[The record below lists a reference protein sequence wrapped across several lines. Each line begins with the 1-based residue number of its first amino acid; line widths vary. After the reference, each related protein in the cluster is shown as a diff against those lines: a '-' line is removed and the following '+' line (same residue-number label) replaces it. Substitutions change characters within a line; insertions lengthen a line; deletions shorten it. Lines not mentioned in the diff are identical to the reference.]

1 VTSDP
6 VSVQV
11 VGDEAS
17 GDTRPVAGESVLE
30 IRDLNVT
37 FKTEDGPVYAVRG
50 INLDVAAGEVLGIVG
65 ESGSGKSV
73 TSLAVMGL
81 LPPTAQIS
89 GSVLL
94 LGAELLGLSEKGLA
108 KLRGD
113 EIAMIFQDP
122 MSSLNPVLTIADQ
135 IMEPLRQHQGLSA
148 RAARRQAIELLEM
161 VRISDAS
168 RRIDDYPHRLSGGMR
183 QRVMIAIAVACRP
196 KLLIADE
203 PTTALD
209 VTIQSQILEL
219 LRDLQREIGMSV
231 ILITH
236 DLGVV
241 AEFAQRVV
249 VMYAGRVVE
258 SAPVGALFARP
269 MHPYTEGLIR
279 AVPNLDEDVYRLAT
293 IPGNIPDPSASI
305 AGCRFNPRC
314 REAVRSCM
322 EETPALVSAGAGHVA
337 RCPPRVAAGEP
348 A

>member
-1 VTSDP
+1 MTEQALL
-6 VSVQV
+6 SVENLTVQFRGDAGWV
-11 VGDEAS
+11 NAIEGVDFAVG
-17 GDTRPVAGESVLE
+17 PGEC
-30 IRDLNVT
+30 
-37 FKTEDGPVYAVRG
+37 
-50 INLDVAAGEVLGIVG
+50 LGIVG

-73 TSLAVMGL
+73 SALSILKLHSRANTRYASGAVRYDGRDL
-81 LPPTAQIS
+81 LTLPNRQLRR
-89 GSVLL
+89 V
-94 LGAELLGLSEKGLA
+94 
-108 KLRGD
+108 RGD

-241 AEFAQRVV
+241 AEFTQRVV

-322 EETPALVSAGAGHVA
+322 EQTPALVSAGAGHIA

-348 A
+348 V

>member
-1 VTSDP
+1 MTEQALL
-6 VSVQV
+6 SVENLTVQFRGDAGWV
-11 VGDEAS
+11 NAIEGVDFAVG
-17 GDTRPVAGESVLE
+17 PGEC
-30 IRDLNVT
+30 
-37 FKTEDGPVYAVRG
+37 
-50 INLDVAAGEVLGIVG
+50 LGIVG

-73 TSLAVMGL
+73 RALSILKLHNRANTRYASGAVRYDGRDL
-81 LPPTAQIS
+81 LTLPNRQ
-89 GSVLL
+89 
-94 LGAELLGLSEKGLA
+94 
-108 KLRGD
+108 LRRVRGG

-241 AEFAQRVV
+241 AEFTQRVV

-322 EETPALVSAGAGHVA
+322 EETPALVSAGAGHIA

-348 A
+348 V

>member
-1 VTSDP
+1 MAKQP
-6 VSVQV
+6 LLSVENLTVQFRGDAGWV
-11 VGDEAS
+11 NAVESVDFAVG
-17 GDTRPVAGESVLE
+17 AGEC
-30 IRDLNVT
+30 
-37 FKTEDGPVYAVRG
+37 
-50 INLDVAAGEVLGIVG
+50 LGIVG

-73 TSLAVMGL
+73 SALSILKLHSQSNTRYASGAIRYGDRDL
-81 LPPTAQIS
+81 LT
-89 GSVLL
+89 
-94 LGAELLGLSEKGLA
+94 LSQRR
-108 KLRGD
+108 LRQVRGG

-148 RAARRQAIELLEM
+148 QAARRRAIELLEM

-183 QRVMIAIAVACRP
+183 QRVMIAIAMACRP

-219 LRDLQREIGMSV
+219 LRELQREIGMSV

-258 SAPVGALFARP
+258 TASVPALFERP

-279 AVPNLDEDVYRLAT
+279 AVPSLDEDVHRLAT
-293 IPGNIPDPSASI
+293 IPGSIPDPSTSI
-305 AGCRFNPRC
+305 AGCRFSPRC
-314 REAVRSCM
+314 REAIKSCLA
-322 EETPALVSAGAGHVA
+322 ESPALIDAGAGHFA
-337 RCPPRVAAGEP
+337 RCPPRIAAGGVL
-348 A
+348 

>member
-1 VTSDP
+1 MAERP
-6 VSVQV
+6 LLSVENLTVQFR
-11 VGDEAS
+11 GDAGWMNAIDGVDFSVRS
-17 GDTRPVAGESVLE
+17 GEC
-30 IRDLNVT
+30 
-37 FKTEDGPVYAVRG
+37 
-50 INLDVAAGEVLGIVG
+50 LGIVG

-73 TSLAVMGL
+73 SALSILKLHSRANTRYASGIIRYGGRDL
-81 LPPTAQIS
+81 LTVPQRR
-89 GSVLL
+89 
-94 LGAELLGLSEKGLA
+94 
-108 KLRGD
+108 LRQVRGG

-122 MSSLNPVLTIADQ
+122 MSSLNPVLSIADQ

-219 LRDLQREIGMSV
+219 LRELQREIGMSV

-241 AEFAQRVV
+241 AEFAQRIV

-258 SAPVGALFARP
+258 SASVAALFERP

-279 AVPNLDEDVYRLAT
+279 AVPNPDEDVRRLAT
-293 IPGNIPDPSASI
+293 IPGNIPDPSMSI

-314 REAVRSCM
+314 PEAVDSCLA
-322 EETPALVSAGAGHVA
+322 EPPALLDAGAGHFA
-337 RCPPRVAAGEP
+337 RCPPRIAAGRI

>member
-1 VTSDP
+1 MTEQALL
-6 VSVQV
+6 SVENLTVQFRGDAGWV
-11 VGDEAS
+11 NAIEGVDFAVG
-17 GDTRPVAGESVLE
+17 PGEC
-30 IRDLNVT
+30 
-37 FKTEDGPVYAVRG
+37 
-50 INLDVAAGEVLGIVG
+50 LGIVG

-73 TSLAVMGL
+73 SALSILKLHSRANTRYASGAVRYDGRDL
-81 LPPTAQIS
+81 LTLPNRQ
-89 GSVLL
+89 
-94 LGAELLGLSEKGLA
+94 
-108 KLRGD
+108 LRRVRGG

-322 EETPALVSAGAGHVA
+322 EQTPALVSAGAGHIA

-348 A
+348 V

>member
-1 VTSDP
+1 MTEQALL
-6 VSVQV
+6 SVENLTVQFRGDAGWV
-11 VGDEAS
+11 NAIEGVDFTVG
-17 GDTRPVAGESVLE
+17 PGEC
-30 IRDLNVT
+30 
-37 FKTEDGPVYAVRG
+37 
-50 INLDVAAGEVLGIVG
+50 LGIVG

-73 TSLAVMGL
+73 SALSILKLHSRANTRYASGAVRYDGRDL
-81 LPPTAQIS
+81 LTLPNRQ
-89 GSVLL
+89 
-94 LGAELLGLSEKGLA
+94 
-108 KLRGD
+108 LRRVRGG

-148 RAARRQAIELLEM
+148 RGARRQAIELLEM

-209 VTIQSQILEL
+209 VTIQSQL
-219 LRDLQREIGMSV
+219 LDLLREIGMLV

-279 AVPNLDEDVYRLAT
+279 AVPNLDEDVYRL
-293 IPGNIPDPSASI
+293 G
-305 AGCRFNPRC
+305 
-314 REAVRSCM
+314 
-322 EETPALVSAGAGHVA
+322 
-337 RCPPRVAAGEP
+337 
-348 A
+348 

>member
-1 VTSDP
+1 MAQQTLL
-6 VSVQV
+6 SVENLTVQFR
-11 VGDEAS
+11 GDAGWVNAVEGVDFAV
-17 GDTRPVAGESVLE
+17 RAGEC
-30 IRDLNVT
+30 
-37 FKTEDGPVYAVRG
+37 
-50 INLDVAAGEVLGIVG
+50 LGIVG

-73 TSLAVMGL
+73 SALSILKLHGRANTRYASGTIRYGGHDL
-81 LPPTAQIS
+81 LTVSQRR
-89 GSVLL
+89 
-94 LGAELLGLSEKGLA
+94 
-108 KLRGD
+108 LRQVRGG

-122 MSSLNPVLTIADQ
+122 MSSLNPVLSIADQ

-148 RAARRQAIELLEM
+148 RAARRRAVELLEM

-219 LRDLQREIGMSV
+219 LRELQREIGMSV

-258 SAPVGALFARP
+258 SAAVPALFERP
-269 MHPYTEGLIR
+269 VHPYTEGLIR
-279 AVPNLDEDVYRLAT
+279 AVPDPDADVSRLAT
-293 IPGNIPDPSASI
+293 IPGNIPDPSTPI

-314 REAVRSCM
+314 SEAVKSCRT
-322 EETPALVSAGAGHVA
+322 EPPALADAGAGHFA
-337 RCPPRVAAGEP
+337 RCPPRIAAGRT

>member
-1 VTSDP
+1 MAERP
-6 VSVQV
+6 LLSVENLTVQFRGDAGWV
-11 VGDEAS
+11 NAVEGVDFAVG
-17 GDTRPVAGESVLE
+17 AGEC
-30 IRDLNVT
+30 
-37 FKTEDGPVYAVRG
+37 
-50 INLDVAAGEVLGIVG
+50 LGIVG

-73 TSLAVMGL
+73 SALSILKLHNQSNTRYASGAIRYGDRDL
-81 LPPTAQIS
+81 LTLPQRR
-89 GSVLL
+89 
-94 LGAELLGLSEKGLA
+94 
-108 KLRGD
+108 LRQVRGG

-135 IMEPLRQHQGLSA
+135 IMEPLRQHQGLSVQ
-148 RAARRQAIELLEM
+148 AARRKAIELLEM

-219 LRDLQREIGMSV
+219 LRELQREIGMSV

-258 SAPVGALFARP
+258 TASVPALFEQP

-279 AVPNLDEDVYRLAT
+279 AVPSLDEDVHRLAT
-293 IPGNIPDPSASI
+293 IPGSIPDPSMSI
-305 AGCRFNPRC
+305 AGCRFSPRC
-314 REAVRSCM
+314 REAVRSC
-322 EETPALVSAGAGHVA
+322 LVEPPSLVDVGAGHFA
-337 RCPPRVAAGEP
+337 RCPPRIAAGGIS
-348 A
+348 

>member
-1 VTSDP
+1 MTEQALL
-6 VSVQV
+6 SVENLTVQFRGDAGWV
-11 VGDEAS
+11 NAIEGVDFAVG
-17 GDTRPVAGESVLE
+17 PGEC
-30 IRDLNVT
+30 
-37 FKTEDGPVYAVRG
+37 
-50 INLDVAAGEVLGIVG
+50 LGIVG

-73 TSLAVMGL
+73 SALSILKLHSRANTRYASGAVRYDGRDL
-81 LPPTAQIS
+81 LTLPNRQ
-89 GSVLL
+89 
-94 LGAELLGLSEKGLA
+94 
-108 KLRGD
+108 LRRVRGG

-241 AEFAQRVV
+241 AEFTQRVV

-322 EETPALVSAGAGHVA
+322 EQTPALVSAGAGHIA

-348 A
+348 V

>member
-1 VTSDP
+1 MTEQALL
-6 VSVQV
+6 SVENLTVQFRGDAGWV
-11 VGDEAS
+11 NAIEGVDFAVG
-17 GDTRPVAGESVLE
+17 PGEC
-30 IRDLNVT
+30 
-37 FKTEDGPVYAVRG
+37 
-50 INLDVAAGEVLGIVG
+50 LGIVG

-73 TSLAVMGL
+73 SALSILKLHSRANTRYASGAVRYDGRDL
-81 LPPTAQIS
+81 LTLPNRQ
-89 GSVLL
+89 
-94 LGAELLGLSEKGLA
+94 
-108 KLRGD
+108 LRRVRGG
-113 EIAMIFQDP
+113 EIAIIFQDP

-168 RRIDDYPHRLSGGMR
+168 RRVDDYPHRLSGGMR

-279 AVPNLDEDVYRLAT
+279 AVPNLDEDVYRLPT
-293 IPGNIPDPSASI
+293 IPGNIPDPSESI

-322 EETPALVSAGAGHVA
+322 EETPALVSVGAGHVA

>member
-1 VTSDP
+1 MTEQALL
-6 VSVQV
+6 SVENLTVQFRGDAGWV
-11 VGDEAS
+11 NAIEGVDFAVG
-17 GDTRPVAGESVLE
+17 PGEC
-30 IRDLNVT
+30 
-37 FKTEDGPVYAVRG
+37 
-50 INLDVAAGEVLGIVG
+50 LGIVG

-73 TSLAVMGL
+73 SALSILKLHSRANTRYASGAVRYDGRDL
-81 LPPTAQIS
+81 LTLPNRQ
-89 GSVLL
+89 
-94 LGAELLGLSEKGLA
+94 
-108 KLRGD
+108 LRRVRGG

-314 REAVRSCM
+314 REAVSSCM

>member
-1 VTSDP
+1 MTEQALL
-6 VSVQV
+6 SVENLTVQFRGDAGWV
-11 VGDEAS
+11 NAIEGVDFAVG
-17 GDTRPVAGESVLE
+17 PGEC
-30 IRDLNVT
+30 
-37 FKTEDGPVYAVRG
+37 
-50 INLDVAAGEVLGIVG
+50 LGIVG

-73 TSLAVMGL
+73 SALSILKLHSRANTRYLSGTVRYDGRDL
-81 LPPTAQIS
+81 LTLPNRQ
-89 GSVLL
+89 
-94 LGAELLGLSEKGLA
+94 
-108 KLRGD
+108 LRRVRGG

>member
-1 VTSDP
+1 MAEQPLLSVENLTVQFRSDIGWVTAIDGVDFAVHP
-6 VSVQV
+6 
-11 VGDEAS
+11 
-17 GDTRPVAGESVLE
+17 GEC
-30 IRDLNVT
+30 
-37 FKTEDGPVYAVRG
+37 
-50 INLDVAAGEVLGIVG
+50 LGIVG

-73 TSLAVMGL
+73 SALSILRLHSPANTRYASGAIHYGGL
-81 LPPTAQIS
+81 DLLTLPQRRLRQI
-89 GSVLL
+89 
-94 LGAELLGLSEKGLA
+94 
-108 KLRGD
+108 RGG

-148 RAARRQAIELLEM
+148 RAARRQAIQLLDM

-196 KLLIADE
+196 RLLIADE

-209 VTIQSQILEL
+209 VTIQSQILTL

-258 SAPVGALFARP
+258 SASVAALFARP
-269 MHPYTEGLIR
+269 MHPYTEGLIQ
-279 AVPNLDEDVYRLAT
+279 AVPDPDEDVHRLAM
-293 IPGNIPDPSASI
+293 IPGNIPDPSTQI
-305 AGCRFNPRC
+305 EGCRFNPRC
-314 REAVRSCM
+314 RHAVRSCLA
-322 EETPALVSAGAGHVA
+322 ETPALIDAGAGHFA
-337 RCPPRVAAGEP
+337 RCPPRIAAGRI

>member
-1 VTSDP
+1 MTEQALL
-6 VSVQV
+6 SVENLTVQFRGDAGWV
-11 VGDEAS
+11 NAIEGVDFAVG
-17 GDTRPVAGESVLE
+17 PGEC
-30 IRDLNVT
+30 
-37 FKTEDGPVYAVRG
+37 
-50 INLDVAAGEVLGIVG
+50 LGIVG

-73 TSLAVMGL
+73 SALSILKLHSRANTRYASGAVRYDGRDL
-81 LPPTAQIS
+81 LTLPNRQ
-89 GSVLL
+89 
-94 LGAELLGLSEKGLA
+94 
-108 KLRGD
+108 LRRVRGG

-135 IMEPLRQHQGLSA
+135 IIEPLRQHQGLSA

-348 A
+348 V

>member
-1 VTSDP
+1 MTEQALL
-6 VSVQV
+6 SVDNLTVQFRGDAGWV
-11 VGDEAS
+11 NAIEGVDFAVG
-17 GDTRPVAGESVLE
+17 PGEC
-30 IRDLNVT
+30 
-37 FKTEDGPVYAVRG
+37 
-50 INLDVAAGEVLGIVG
+50 LGIVG

-73 TSLAVMGL
+73 SALSILKLHSRANTRYASGAVRYDGRDL
-81 LPPTAQIS
+81 LTLPNRQ
-89 GSVLL
+89 
-94 LGAELLGLSEKGLA
+94 
-108 KLRGD
+108 LRRVRGG

-148 RAARRQAIELLEM
+148 RAARRQAIEILEM

-219 LRDLQREIGMSV
+219 LRDLQREIGMAV

-279 AVPNLDEDVYRLAT
+279 AVPSLDEDVYRLAT

-348 A
+348 V

>member
-1 VTSDP
+1 MTQALL
-6 VSVQV
+6 SVENLTVQFRGDAGWV
-11 VGDEAS
+11 NAIEGVDFAVG
-17 GDTRPVAGESVLE
+17 AGEC
-30 IRDLNVT
+30 
-37 FKTEDGPVYAVRG
+37 
-50 INLDVAAGEVLGIVG
+50 LGIVG

-73 TSLAVMGL
+73 SALSILKLHGRANTRYA
-81 LPPTAQIS
+81 S
-89 GSVLL
+89 GSVRYGGRDLL
-94 LGAELLGLSEKGLA
+94 TLSNRQ
-108 KLRGD
+108 LRQVRGG

-135 IMEPLRQHQGLSA
+135 ITEPLRQHQGLSA
-148 RAARRQAIELLEM
+148 TAARKKAIELLEM
-161 VRISDAS
+161 VRISDAA

-258 SAPVGALFARP
+258 SAPVAALFERP

-293 IPGNIPDPSASI
+293 IPGNIPDPSATI

-322 EETPALVSAGAGHVA
+322 EQTPPLLFAGAAHLA
-337 RCPPRVAAGEP
+337 RCPPRIAAGER

>member
-1 VTSDP
+1 MAEQP
-6 VSVQV
+6 LLSVENLTVQFRGDNGWV
-11 VGDEAS
+11 NAVEGVDFAVG
-17 GDTRPVAGESVLE
+17 AGEC
-30 IRDLNVT
+30 
-37 FKTEDGPVYAVRG
+37 
-50 INLDVAAGEVLGIVG
+50 LGIVG

-73 TSLAVMGL
+73 SALSILKLHSQANTRYASGTIRYGDRDL
-81 LPPTAQIS
+81 LTLPQRR
-89 GSVLL
+89 
-94 LGAELLGLSEKGLA
+94 
-108 KLRGD
+108 LRQVRGG

-135 IMEPLRQHQGLSA
+135 IMEPLRQHQGLSVQ
-148 RAARRQAIELLEM
+148 AARRKAIELLEM

-196 KLLIADE
+196 KILIADE

-219 LRDLQREIGMSV
+219 LRELQREIGMAV

-241 AEFAQRVV
+241 AQFAQRVV

-258 SAPVGALFARP
+258 TASVPALFERP

-279 AVPNLDEDVYRLAT
+279 AVPNLDEDVHRLTT
-293 IPGNIPDPSASI
+293 IPGSIPDPSTLI
-305 AGCRFNPRC
+305 AGCRFSPRC
-314 REAVRSCM
+314 REAVKSCLA
-322 EETPALVSAGAGHVA
+322 EPPALVDAGAGHFA
-337 RCPPRVAAGEP
+337 RCPPRIAAGGIS
-348 A
+348 

>member
-1 VTSDP
+1 MTEQALL
-6 VSVQV
+6 SVENLTVQFRGDAGWV
-11 VGDEAS
+11 NAIEGVDFAVG
-17 GDTRPVAGESVLE
+17 PGEC
-30 IRDLNVT
+30 
-37 FKTEDGPVYAVRG
+37 
-50 INLDVAAGEVLGIVG
+50 LGIVG

-73 TSLAVMGL
+73 SALSILKLHNRANTRYASGAVRYDGRDL
-81 LPPTAQIS
+81 LTLPNRQ
-89 GSVLL
+89 
-94 LGAELLGLSEKGLA
+94 
-108 KLRGD
+108 LRRVRGG

-219 LRDLQREIGMSV
+219 LLDLQREIGMSV

-348 A
+348 V

>member
-1 VTSDP
+1 MAEQP
-6 VSVQV
+6 LLSVENLTVQFRGDAGWV
-11 VGDEAS
+11 NAVEGVDFAVG
-17 GDTRPVAGESVLE
+17 AGEC
-30 IRDLNVT
+30 
-37 FKTEDGPVYAVRG
+37 
-50 INLDVAAGEVLGIVG
+50 LGIVG

-73 TSLAVMGL
+73 SALSILKLHSPANTRYASGAIRYGDRDL
-81 LPPTAQIS
+81 LTLPQRR
-89 GSVLL
+89 
-94 LGAELLGLSEKGLA
+94 
-108 KLRGD
+108 LRQVRGG

-135 IMEPLRQHQGLSA
+135 IMEPLRQHQGLSVQ
-148 RAARRQAIELLEM
+148 AARRKAIELLDM

-196 KLLIADE
+196 RLLIADE

-219 LRDLQREIGMSV
+219 LRELQREIGMSV

-258 SAPVGALFARP
+258 TASVPALFERP

-279 AVPNLDEDVYRLAT
+279 AVPNLDEDVHRLTT
-293 IPGNIPDPSASI
+293 IPGSIPDPSMSI
-305 AGCRFNPRC
+305 TGCRFSPRC
-314 REAVRSCM
+314 REAVQSCL
-322 EETPALVSAGAGHVA
+322 EKPPSLVDAGAGHLA
-337 RCPPRVAAGEP
+337 RCPPRIAAGGIS
-348 A
+348 

>member
-1 VTSDP
+1 MAEQP
-6 VSVQV
+6 LLSVENLTVQFRGDAGWV
-11 VGDEAS
+11 NAVEGVDFTVG
-17 GDTRPVAGESVLE
+17 AGEC
-30 IRDLNVT
+30 
-37 FKTEDGPVYAVRG
+37 
-50 INLDVAAGEVLGIVG
+50 LGIVG

-73 TSLAVMGL
+73 SALSILKLHSQSNTRYASGAIRYGGRDL
-81 LPPTAQIS
+81 LTLPQRR
-89 GSVLL
+89 
-94 LGAELLGLSEKGLA
+94 
-108 KLRGD
+108 LRQVRGG

-135 IMEPLRQHQGLSA
+135 IMEPLRQHQGLSVQ
-148 RAARRQAIELLEM
+148 AARRQAIELLEM

-219 LRDLQREIGMSV
+219 LRELQREIGMSV

-258 SAPVGALFARP
+258 SASVPTLFEQP

-279 AVPNLDEDVYRLAT
+279 AVPNPDEDVHRLAT
-293 IPGNIPDPSASI
+293 IPGSIPDPSMPI
-305 AGCRFNPRC
+305 AGCRFSPRC
-314 REAVRSCM
+314 REAIKSCLADP
-322 EETPALVSAGAGHVA
+322 PALIDAGAGHFA
-337 RCPPRVAAGEP
+337 RCPPRIAVGGVL
-348 A
+348 

>member
-1 VTSDP
+1 MTEQALL
-6 VSVQV
+6 SVENLTVQFRGDAGWV
-11 VGDEAS
+11 NAIEGVDFAVGPSEC
-17 GDTRPVAGESVLE
+17 
-30 IRDLNVT
+30 
-37 FKTEDGPVYAVRG
+37 
-50 INLDVAAGEVLGIVG
+50 LGIVG

-73 TSLAVMGL
+73 SALSILKLHSRANTRYASGAVRYDGRDL
-81 LPPTAQIS
+81 LTLPNRQ
-89 GSVLL
+89 
-94 LGAELLGLSEKGLA
+94 
-108 KLRGD
+108 LRRVRGG

-122 MSSLNPVLTIADQ
+122 MSSLNPVLTVADQ

-314 REAVRSCM
+314 REALRSCM

-348 A
+348 V

>member
-1 VTSDP
+1 MTEQALL
-6 VSVQV
+6 SVENLTVQFRGDAGWV
-11 VGDEAS
+11 NAIEGVDFAVG
-17 GDTRPVAGESVLE
+17 PGEC
-30 IRDLNVT
+30 
-37 FKTEDGPVYAVRG
+37 
-50 INLDVAAGEVLGIVG
+50 LGIVG

-73 TSLAVMGL
+73 SALSILKLHSRANTRYASGAVRYDGRDL
-81 LPPTAQIS
+81 LTLPNRQ
-89 GSVLL
+89 
-94 LGAELLGLSEKGLA
+94 
-108 KLRGD
+108 LRRVRGG

-293 IPGNIPDPSASI
+293 IPGNIPDPSVSI

-348 A
+348 V

>member
-1 VTSDP
+1 MTEQALL
-6 VSVQV
+6 SVENLTVQFRGDAGWV
-11 VGDEAS
+11 NAIEGVDFAVG
-17 GDTRPVAGESVLE
+17 PGEC
-30 IRDLNVT
+30 
-37 FKTEDGPVYAVRG
+37 
-50 INLDVAAGEVLGIVG
+50 LGIVG
-65 ESGSGKSV
+65 ESGGGKSV
-73 TSLAVMGL
+73 SALSILKLHSRANTRYASGAVRYDGRDL
-81 LPPTAQIS
+81 LTLPNR
-89 GSVLL
+89 
-94 LGAELLGLSEKGLA
+94 ELRRV
-108 KLRGD
+108 RGG

-231 ILITH
+231 VLITH

-348 A
+348 V

>member
-1 VTSDP
+1 MTEQALL
-6 VSVQV
+6 SVENLTVQFRGDAGWV
-11 VGDEAS
+11 NAIEGVDFAVG
-17 GDTRPVAGESVLE
+17 PGEC
-30 IRDLNVT
+30 
-37 FKTEDGPVYAVRG
+37 
-50 INLDVAAGEVLGIVG
+50 LGIVG

-73 TSLAVMGL
+73 SALSILKLHSRANTRYASGAVRYDGRDL
-81 LPPTAQIS
+81 LTLPNRQ
-89 GSVLL
+89 
-94 LGAELLGLSEKGLA
+94 
-108 KLRGD
+108 LRRVRGG

-148 RAARRQAIELLEM
+148 RAARRQAIEILEM

-314 REAVRSCM
+314 REAVRSCR
-322 EETPALVSAGAGHVA
+322 EETPARVSAGAGHVA

-348 A
+348 V

>member
-1 VTSDP
+1 MTEQALL
-6 VSVQV
+6 SVENLTV
-11 VGDEAS
+11 EFRGDAGWVNAIEGVDFAVG
-17 GDTRPVAGESVLE
+17 PGEC
-30 IRDLNVT
+30 
-37 FKTEDGPVYAVRG
+37 
-50 INLDVAAGEVLGIVG
+50 LGIVG

-73 TSLAVMGL
+73 SALSILKLHSRANTRYASGAVRYDGRDL
-81 LPPTAQIS
+81 LTLPNRQ
-89 GSVLL
+89 
-94 LGAELLGLSEKGLA
+94 
-108 KLRGD
+108 LRRVRGG

-322 EETPALVSAGAGHVA
+322 EETPALVSAGAGHIA

-348 A
+348 V

>member
-1 VTSDP
+1 MTEQALL
-6 VSVQV
+6 SVENLTVQFRGDAGWV
-11 VGDEAS
+11 NAIEGVDFAVG
-17 GDTRPVAGESVLE
+17 PGEC
-30 IRDLNVT
+30 
-37 FKTEDGPVYAVRG
+37 
-50 INLDVAAGEVLGIVG
+50 LGIVG

-73 TSLAVMGL
+73 SALSILKLHSRANTRYASGAVRYDGRDL
-81 LPPTAQIS
+81 LTLPNRQ
-89 GSVLL
+89 
-94 LGAELLGLSEKGLA
+94 
-108 KLRGD
+108 LRRVRGG

-348 A
+348 V